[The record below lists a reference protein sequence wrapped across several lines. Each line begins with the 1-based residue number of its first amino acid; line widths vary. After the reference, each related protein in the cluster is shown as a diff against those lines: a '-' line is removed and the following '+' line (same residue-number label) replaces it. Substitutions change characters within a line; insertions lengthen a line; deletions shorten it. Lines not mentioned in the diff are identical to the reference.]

1 MLLLLHTQV
10 VLISLF
16 NPYLLLLLPLC
27 GLMMPILNGRLNG
40 APSLPIAHMSF
51 LFFDVF
57 RVIQRVVRFINITP
71 TKFLV
76 SKTSSSKLLYIIT
89 ASTRTPTKVTKSYSY
104 TKLTTLV
111 SLPMMS
117 LLQKK
122 STQFLV
128 TNYNYLTSQN
138 HLLFT

>member
-1 MLLLLHTQV
+1 MLLLFMLLLLHTQV

-40 APSLPIAHMSF
+40 APSLPISHMSF

-57 RVIQRVVRFINITP
+57 RVIQRVVSFQDL
-71 TKFLV
+71 KFKATV
-76 SKTSSSKLLYIIT
+76 HHHCIYQNTYKGH
-89 ASTRTPTKVTKSYSY
+89 KSYSY
-104 TKLTTLV
+104 AKLTTLV
-111 SLPMMS
+111 LVPMMS

-122 STQFLV
+122 STQLLV

>member
-57 RVIQRVVRFINITP
+57 RVIQRVVRFINVTP
-71 TKFLV
+71 AKFLV

-122 STQFLV
+122 STQLLV

>member
-1 MLLLLHTQV
+1 
-10 VLISLF
+10 
-16 NPYLLLLLPLC
+16 
-27 GLMMPILNGRLNG
+27 MPILNGRLNG

-104 TKLTTLV
+104 AKLTILV
-111 SLPMMS
+111 SVPMMS

-122 STQFLV
+122 STQLLV